1 MFRLFFGVRV
11 GSANATGL
19 IFIEP
24 GLISTRNGTV
34 PGFGGS
40 DRALAKEALRERPV
54 VIAPQY

>member
-1 MFRLFFGVRV
+1 MLLAGFLYRRPETSL
-11 GSANATGL
+11 S
-19 IFIEP
+19 I